1 MREAQPL
8 VKVLFARRRS
18 EGDKGRAEDK
28 MNSADQIRRE
38 EIRSLK
44 EKCLSD
50 GKERWPHRSSQTP
63 QSLSSSVTEDSVK
76 ETRQTFWCGQRLLG
90 QVNLEKWCISQV
102 CSGGRWG
109 IIAPPHSR
117 RRRGGVL
124 QKSSRVKFDYFT
136 KMLGT
141 WGATGAAGA
150 ASAPGNVCLPVW
162 RQHQDDRRAVGRC
175 WVKTCHLNLNL
186 NIKNDRKDIKKSG
199 HRNDWGTF
207 TLWVK
212 TSAGCC
218 WQPALV
224 AAED

>member
-1 MREAQPL
+1 MREARPL

-63 QSLSSSVTEDSVK
+63 QSSSSSVTEDSVK
-76 ETRQTFWCGQRLLG
+76 KKRQTFWRGQRLLG
-90 QVNLEKWCISQV
+90 QVNLGRWCISQV

-109 IIAPPHSR
+109 IIAPSR
-117 RRRGGVL
+117 RRRGGWVGVGSFKNH
-124 QKSSRVKFDYFT
+124 QKFDYFP

-141 WGATGAAGA
+141 WGATGAPEQLLLLGMFV
-150 ASAPGNVCLPVW
+150 SLSDVSVRMIDGLS
-162 RQHQDDRRAVGRC
+162 D
-175 WVKTCHLNLNL
+175 
-186 NIKNDRKDIKKSG
+186 
-199 HRNDWGTF
+199 
-207 TLWVK
+207 
-212 TSAGCC
+212 
-218 WQPALV
+218 
-224 AAED
+224 AAESKHVISTWTQTSGTTGRTLKSQVTEMTGEHSRFE